1 MGSLEH
7 RTLQRDPG
15 PQFKAAGPGAN
26 PDLNISWGTLG
37 KWLNLSEPELPSF
50 YNEG

>member
-1 MGSLEH
+1 MGFLEH
-7 RTLQRDPG
+7 RTLQRVPWTTV
-15 PQFKAAGPGAN
+15 QAAGPGAN
-26 PDLNISWGTLG
+26 PDLIISWGTLG